1 MQLLLLRKHFFG
13 ARCTIAG
20 SYDAPPSLYGTILGL
35 KSVSVKTAATVK
47 QVTVLTYQS
56 CLGETRR
63 GR

>member
-20 SYDAPPSLYGTILGL
+20 SHDTPPSLYSTILCF
-35 KSVSVKTAATVK
+35 KPVSVKTAATVK
-47 QVTVLTYQS
+47 QVTVLTYHS